1 MSDSEA
7 YRRTMDLLIDEVW
20 NKANLDILP
29 QVFTENAVMHHGGDP
44 DGGGSDMV
52 GIETFREDYMRPTH
66 AAFPGIRHWVKDLLI
81 DGDRVGMRFQGEGT
95 HAGPND
101 GVAPTNKVLR
111 YEGIAN
117 FRMEGERIAEVWVQS
132 NWAKQFAALHE

>member
-1 MSDSEA
+1 MSDTEA
-7 YRRTMDLLIDEVW
+7 YRRCMNMLIDDIW

-29 QVFTENAVMHHGGDP
+29 QVFTENAVMHHGGEE

-52 GIETFREDYMRPTH
+52 GISAFRDDYMRPTH
-66 AAFPGIRHWVKDLLI
+66 AAFPGIQHCVKDLLF
-81 DGDRVGMRFQGEGT
+81 DGDKVSMRFQGEGT
-95 HAGPND
+95 HAGAYN
-101 GVAPTNKVLR
+101 GVAPTNTLLR

-132 NWAKQFAALHE
+132 NWGQQFAALQD

>member
-1 MSDSEA
+1 MSDTDA

-29 QVFTENAVMHHGGDP
+29 QVFTGTAVMHHGGEE

-52 GIETFREDYMRPTH
+52 GISAIRDDYMRPTH
-66 AAFPGIRHWVKDLLI
+66 AAFPGIQHWVKDLLF
-81 DGDRVGMRFQGEGT
+81 DGDKVAMRFQGEGT
-95 HAGPND
+95 HAGAYD

-111 YEGIAN
+111 YEGLVI
-117 FRMEGERIAEVWVQS
+117 FRMEGERIAEIWVVS